1 MRLLD
6 GPGPGKSDPRHLPQ
20 TVRAWAGPIIC
31 RLHYQ
36 AEELQPGDAG
46 TISFSGGL
54 DARLAGS
61 TQDSDRRYW
70 TIFCGLGLVTGCW
83 RVRCS
88 SGTRADCCGRIAG
101 ATAEAPSSV
110 DSHLFRL
117 PIASEGSAR
126 LTSGVTSGGQG
137 RLTRG
142 GDYVNSSVG

>member
-1 MRLLD
+1 MRLLE

-31 RLHYQ
+31 RLRYQ
-36 AEELQPGDAG
+36 AGELQPGDAG

-70 TIFCGLGLVTGCW
+70 TIFCGLGRGVLVTGCW
-83 RVRCS
+83 RV
-88 SGTRADCCGRIAG
+88 RADCCGRIAG
-101 ATAEAPSSV
+101 TTAEAPFSV

-142 GDYVNSSVG
+142 SDYVNSSVV